1 MDILG
6 PLPHFYGFRYILAM
20 VDGWT
25 RFCHLRPL
33 KTTAS
38 DKLEKF
44 FSENGLW
51 GVVKIDG
58 KCLSMKGVDKQ
69 LVGMLGVGVIRS
81 NYCSRQCLNF
91 FRFSS
96 ISMEDVGVPPM
107 QSVSRTHW
115 FSGGF
120 HRAHASVGSRN

>member
-69 LVGMLGVGVIRS
+69 LVEMLGVGVINLIIAHVSALKFLDFLVYRWKTLGYHPYS
-81 NYCSRQCLNF
+81 PCRRLN
-91 FRFSS
+91 
-96 ISMEDVGVPPM
+96 
-107 QSVSRTHW
+107 W

-120 HRAHASVGSRN
+120 HKALASVGSRN